1 MMKYLHILLKLFSE
15 EILHHPVEEAVAEV
29 HHRVVEV
36 EEARLLDADHQDVD
50 PHHQEGK

>member
-1 MMKYLHILLKLFSE
+1 M
-15 EILHHPVEEAVAEV
+15 EEAVAEV

-50 PHHQEGK
+50 PHHQEGKWAYDSNSYKL